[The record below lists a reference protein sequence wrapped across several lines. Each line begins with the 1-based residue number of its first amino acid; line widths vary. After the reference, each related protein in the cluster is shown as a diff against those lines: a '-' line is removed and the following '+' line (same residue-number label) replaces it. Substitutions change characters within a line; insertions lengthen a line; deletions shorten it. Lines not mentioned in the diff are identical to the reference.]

1 MKKEAILKLIAESKP
16 LLSTATPQQKLRLL
30 QLIKEG
36 LKQASQVRPMVLQE
50 TEQPSNNDYVAEK

>member
-36 LKQASQVRPMVLQE
+36 LKQASYKPVVLQE
-50 TEQPSNNDYVAEK
+50 NQKTPDYVEEK